1 MSIASA
7 NEDHNHVI
15 SVRTYRNLQEAVGRV
30 VHMDIGRCDVIG
42 FERLFSGFLFLF
54 YFSRTIVLTSERVI
68 VPFN

>member
-1 MSIASA
+1 MKTRALMSIASA

-42 FERLFSGFLFLF
+42 FERLFSGFLFFVLF
-54 YFSRTIVLTSERVI
+54 LTDHCLDL
-68 VPFN
+68 